1 MTAASVFDTALD
13 APLDTVRR
21 VATPEGCELKLRI
34 AGPAVRVRAWL
45 FDFLIRVLI
54 FAAAAMLLGYFGRLG
69 GTIAML
75 LAFVLEWLYPIY
87 FEVFWRGATPGK
99 RMSDL
104 VVLHDDGTPI
114 NWGASFARNTL
125 RFVDFLPFGYAC
137 GLISIWLNTDSKR
150 LGDLL
155 AGTVVVYAGETA
167 LPLIDDASMGAEA
180 PPFPLTLGEQQALL
194 EYRQRASTLT
204 EARSF
209 ELAELARPLS
219 DGKRPEE
226 AKAYLFRIG
235 NALLGRRLEAST
247 DTREPASSSLGHD
260 ERMVHNAGLA
270 SDIDTPYGDKTA

>member
-1 MTAASVFDTALD
+1 MNVTATASLNT
-13 APLDTVRR
+13 PLDTVRR

-69 GTIAML
+69 GTVSML
-75 LAFVLEWLYPIY
+75 LAFVLEWLYPVF
-87 FEVFWRGATPGK
+87 FEVFWQGATPGK

-137 GLISIWLNTDSKR
+137 GLISIWLNADSKR

-155 AGTVVVYAGETA
+155 AGTIVVYSGETA
-167 LPLIDDASMGAEA
+167 LPFIDDTSMDAEA
-180 PPFPLTLGEQQALL
+180 PPFPLTLSEQQALL
-194 EYRQRASTLT
+194 EYRHRASTLT
-204 EARSF
+204 EARSL
-209 ELAELARPLS
+209 ELAELAHPLS
-219 DGKRPEE
+219 DGMRPEE
-226 AKAYLFRIG
+226 AKSHLFRIG
-235 NALLGRRLEAST
+235 NALLGRRREASV
-247 DTREPASSSLGHD
+247 EISPPANH
-260 ERMVHNAGLA
+260 
-270 SDIDTPYGDKTA
+270 

>member
-1 MTAASVFDTALD
+1 MYATAASSFDT
-13 APLDTVRR
+13 PLDTVRR

-69 GTIAML
+69 GTVAML
-75 LAFVLEWLYPIY
+75 LAFVLEWLYPII
-87 FEVFWRGATPGK
+87 FEVFWQGATPGK

-114 NWGASFARNTL
+114 SWGASFARNTL

-137 GLISIWLNTDSKR
+137 GLLSIWLNAESKR

-155 AGTVVVYAGETA
+155 AGTVVVYTGEA
-167 LPLIDDASMGAEA
+167 AQPFIDDTSMDAEQ
-180 PPFPLTLGEQQALL
+180 PPFPLTLSEQQALL

-204 EARSF
+204 EARSL

-235 NALLGRRLEAST
+235 NALLGRRPETAADDSAPE
-247 DTREPASSSLGHD
+247 RGGLGHD